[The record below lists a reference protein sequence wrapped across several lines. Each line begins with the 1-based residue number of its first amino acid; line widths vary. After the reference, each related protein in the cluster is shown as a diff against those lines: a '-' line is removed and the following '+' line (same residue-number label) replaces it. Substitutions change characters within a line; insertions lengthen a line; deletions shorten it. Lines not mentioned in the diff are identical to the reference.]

1 MFNFSRV
8 NFKIPQVT
16 EALNNFNN
24 FEIPSFPDISLPEIP
39 EIPEITPQNILEK
52 AGIPV
57 TVESLEAQ
65 AKVMAGATQ
74 DDLKE
79 YLMNAGVAKNATDAL
94 EKVKQMKSSFETAQ
108 QDIAGAVSNAQNIAA
123 GFGDGLANLGGGL
136 GGGLANLGG
145 GLGGGLANLG
155 GGLGGGLA
163 NLGGG
168 LGGGL
173 SNLGGGLSG
182 GGSSYNS
189 SATGKSMTALSYPS
203 DTGSDN
209 VKDYIVFIA
218 YSSDVAGY
226 TKFSTTDSSSV
237 GEPEGTVQLYIPE
250 NLAVQSQVGY
260 QNTTQ
265 GSIVS
270 GIANLK
276 DDGEFS
282 LKGAGAFITDI
293 AGVTLSQL
301 GDSGG
306 VAAQASGGFAG
317 VGAANRHVLFEGVD
331 FRTFSYAYEFLPK
344 SWEESVKIKEIIK
357 FFRINM
363 LPEIR
368 DNGITFDPPN
378 WFSIEYMIDGKPTN
392 YLNKIKPSVCTGCDV
407 SYGGNGQFAMF
418 QSDRGEDPAPA
429 LINLT
434 LTFQEV
440 QVVSKVDAQGGY

>member
-8 NFKIPQVT
+8 KFEIPQVT
-16 EALNNFNN
+16 SALDNFNN

-94 EKVKQMKSSFETAQ
+94 EKAKQMKSSFETAQ
-108 QDIAGAVSNAQNIAA
+108 QDIAGAVSNARNIAREA
-123 GFGDGLANLGGGL
+123 ATGFSGGL
-136 GGGLANLGG
+136 SN
-145 GLGGGLANLG
+145 
-155 GGLGGGLA
+155 
-163 NLGGG
+163 

-189 SATGKSMTALSYPS
+189 SATSGSMTALSYPS

-218 YSSDVAGY
+218 YSSEVAGY
-226 TKFSTTDSSSV
+226 TKTTTIASADQG

-250 NLAVQSQVGY
+250 NLAVSSQVGY
-260 QNTTQ
+260 QNTSG
-265 GSIVS
+265 GSLTASLSNLVS
-270 GIANLK
+270 GDDDFKDKFGNLIAQ
-276 DDGEFS
+276 
-282 LKGAGAFITDI
+282 I
-293 AGVTLSQL
+293 
-301 GDSGG
+301 SGQALQQANDAAG
-306 VAAQASGGFAG
+306 VAAQAAAIGDGPASLG

-357 FFRINM
+357 FFRVNM

-368 DNGITFDPPN
+368 GNGSTFKPPN